1 MPAGRL
7 RCTAEEKGA
16 FRKSMKPALQKHLYN
31 GLAALVALAL
41 SFCPSAAMAEEGDEE
56 QPEPAQAM
64 LEDGDLERRVFAKG
78 CVLIDASDPETL
90 LYAKNPDEP
99 IIPASTTKIMTCILA
114 LEMVEDLNSVVAVP
128 DEAASLHKSNSLMG
142 LRRGESLPMIDLLYG
157 LMLPSGNDAAISIA
171 CYLAGDV
178 ESFAALMN
186 EKAAEL
192 GMADTSFATPSGVYR
207 RGFTSTAHD
216 MARLTAYAMQNE
228 MFRKIVS
235 TVNYTVLG
243 NDVRRQDLHL
253 VNSNRLISDPETSSI
268 YYEYA
273 IGAKTGATTVG
284 GKCLVA
290 VAEKDG
296 VMLIASLMGAID
308 ESGDMGWLARR
319 CFIDAKGLFEKAYE
333 RLYAFADAETLGC
346 AQIRLD
352 VCAENPRLTDEQDG
366 RFALTADLSGQ
377 TAYLRKT
384 DIEAICGGEALL
396 TVEPSLYEAQIVAPI
411 AEGEVLG
418 TVQVSLRGRV
428 LFSAPLLASRA
439 VAAYDPADEPAPA
452 PTVMPETP
460 AAETEAADLNPADIW
475 LCAVTAVVLAALGV
489 ALYLRRRRR
498 GA

>member
-1 MPAGRL
+1 
-7 RCTAEEKGA
+7 
-16 FRKSMKPALQKHLYN
+16 
-31 GLAALVALAL
+31 
-41 SFCPSAAMAEEGDEE
+41 
-56 QPEPAQAM
+56 
-64 LEDGDLERRVFAKG
+64 
-78 CVLIDASDPETL
+78 
-90 LYAKNPDEP
+90 
-99 IIPASTTKIMTCILA
+99 
-114 LEMVEDLNSVVAVP
+114 
-128 DEAASLHKSNSLMG
+128 
-142 LRRGESLPMIDLLYG
+142 MIDLLYG

-411 AEGEVLG
+411 AEGEALG

-489 ALYLRRRRR
+489 ALYVRRRRR